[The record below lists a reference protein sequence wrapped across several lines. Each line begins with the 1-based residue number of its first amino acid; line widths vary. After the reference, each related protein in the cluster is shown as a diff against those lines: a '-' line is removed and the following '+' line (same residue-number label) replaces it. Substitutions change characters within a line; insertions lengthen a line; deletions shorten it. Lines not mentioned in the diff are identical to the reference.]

1 MIVIAKEPLGLR
13 RSRLSLDLRLLVPTF
28 SLPYAP
34 VPLTGRPSPRME
46 CSPTTVC
53 LNFRGDRDASAVTR
67 SLRAPPFT
75 MPNAISDDSRDEL
88 HPEPNEHR
96 PLLPSVITENGVG
109 NQGSRRS
116 HEDENAE
123 DHRHPG

>member
-1 MIVIAKEPLGLR
+1 MGSHGILTVCPSAAAFAIALGPTYPWMIVIAKEPLGLR

-67 SLRAPPFT
+67 SLRAPPFSI
-75 MPNAISDDSRDEL
+75 PNCISDDRRDE
-88 HPEPNEHR
+88 
-96 PLLPSVITENGVG
+96 
-109 NQGSRRS
+109 
-116 HEDENAE
+116 
-123 DHRHPG
+123 